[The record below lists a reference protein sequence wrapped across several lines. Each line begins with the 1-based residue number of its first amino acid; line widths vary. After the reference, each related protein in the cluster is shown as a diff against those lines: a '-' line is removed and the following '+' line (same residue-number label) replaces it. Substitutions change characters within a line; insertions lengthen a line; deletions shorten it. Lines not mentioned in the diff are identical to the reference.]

1 MSFTIGC
8 DPELFVTDKKG
19 NAVTAHGLVPGDKK
33 NAYKVDKGAVQVD
46 GMALEFNIDP
56 VPYMDA
62 NRFNDNVVT
71 VLNRLKKMVP
81 DHKLNIVPSV
91 QFDKDYYDNH
101 VPEDAKELG
110 CDPDFCAYS
119 DDIFEPNPRPDGDS
133 GLRSA
138 AGHIH
143 VGWGSDIPVDSSE
156 HVEICRSFIRNMDC
170 YVGLGMLVIDTD
182 ERRRSLYGKAG
193 AFRPKS
199 YGVEYRT
206 PSNAWL
212 VSKAAR
218 MFIHGL
224 VVACIEDMRYHS
236 PKGSEAAKRL
246 KQSYGYDIQKII
258 NTGDRKAAITVL
270 KHLYISIP
278 SDVLKLGEPQQKAA

>member
-1 MSFTIGC
+1 MTAFTIGC
-8 DPELFVTDKKG
+8 DPEVFVTDLEGKP
-19 NAVTAHGLVPGDKK
+19 VTAHGLVPGDKK
-33 NAYKVDKGAVQVD
+33 NPFKVDRGAVQVD

-56 VPYMDA
+56 VPYND
-62 NRFNDNVVT
+62 FNAFDTNVIT
-71 VLNRLKKMVP
+71 VLNRMKKMIP
-81 DHKLNIVPSV
+81 GHKLLLEPSV

-110 CDPDFCAYS
+110 CDPDYCAYS
-119 DDIFEPNPRPDGDS
+119 KDPFEPNPRPDGDS

-143 VGWGSDIPVDSSE
+143 IGWGSDIPVDNPE
-156 HVEICRSFIRNMDC
+156 HMEICRSFIRNLDA
-170 YVGLGMLVIDTD
+170 YVGLGMTIIDGD

-206 PSNAWL
+206 PSNKWL

-218 MFIHGL
+218 QFIHML
-224 VVACIEDMRYHS
+224 VHSAISDMQHS
-236 PKGSEAAKRL
+236 GANCFFARL
-246 KQSYGYDIQKII
+246 QGRGYNVQEII
-258 NTGDRKAAITVL
+258 NTGDQKMARTLLQNYA
-270 KHLYISIP
+270 YINSP
-278 SDVLKLGEPQQKAA
+278 EALVKLGEKKAG